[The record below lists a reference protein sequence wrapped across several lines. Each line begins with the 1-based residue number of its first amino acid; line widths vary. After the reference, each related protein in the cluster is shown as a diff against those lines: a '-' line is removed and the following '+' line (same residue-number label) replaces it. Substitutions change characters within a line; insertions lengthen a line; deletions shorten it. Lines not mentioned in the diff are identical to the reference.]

1 MLAEQQME
9 QENNHLKTIKQLKER
24 IAEKRSDKF
33 GFHKES
39 IREIQR
45 EIELIKNFDCRT
57 PKQNKKTKKSQD

>member
-9 QENNHLKTIKQLKER
+9 QENNHLKSIKQLKER

-33 GFHKES
+33 GFHEES

-45 EIELIKNFDCRT
+45 EIELIRNFDCRS
-57 PKQNKKTKKSQD
+57 PNQNKKTQKSQD